1 MSMETR
7 VLKLEG
13 TISALTAILSGHQVD
28 SIDGEKISKFI
39 ENYGMI
45 GSIVENEVVDVFLA
59 NITLAKGRFDQVSL
73 RLDGLLAAAEA
84 ESDKLVSQLSGGA
97 SGLALNMADSALFRA
112 SVGDAYKSMMQHLSD
127 LDITGKINQM
137 DSSLSEALGLIS
149 DMRSQRS
156 QIAVLLQKIAD
167 NKALL
172 ENMDTVNNTQ
182 TTLINTSQNLI
193 AELSKQIENYAF
205 YAEEFDKVYVTAVNF
220 VGQFSSLVDELAR
233 VSARDDAISNMLRDV
248 ISVSTHDFTT
258 MEAHIA
264 TISDALDRL
273 GINTAQKINDMLL
286 FVTEYNAVGTA
297 AHAVSDRFIA
307 VKDDAVDKVAVLDA
321 VTFGLDP

>member
-1 MSMETR
+1 MDEATR
-7 VLKLEG
+7 ILKLEG
-13 TISALTAILSGHQVD
+13 TVAALTDILSGNQVN
-28 SIDGEKISKFI
+28 SIDGEQIKRFI
-39 ENYGMI
+39 ENYGLI
-45 GSIVENEVVDVFLA
+45 GSIVENETVDVFLS
-59 NITLAKGRFDQVSL
+59 NIVLAKGRFDQVAL
-73 RLDGLLAAAEA
+73 RLDGLLAAAES
-84 ESDKLVSQLSGGA
+84 ESDKLVSQLGSGA

-137 DSSLSEALGLIS
+137 DSSLSEALALIG

-156 QIAVLLQKIAD
+156 QINVLLQKIAD

-172 ENMDTVNNTQ
+172 DNMDDVNNAQ
-182 TTLINTSQNLI
+182 STLINTSQNLI

-220 VGQFSSLVDELAR
+220 VGQFASLVEELAR

-248 ISVSTHDFTT
+248 ISVSAHDFTT
-258 MEAHIA
+258 METHVS
-264 TISDALDRL
+264 TMSDAMDRL
-273 GINTAQKINDMLL
+273 GTETAQKINDMLL

-297 AHAVSDRFIA
+297 VHAVSDRFTA
-307 VKDDAVDKVAVLDA
+307 VTTEVDAKAVALDA

>member
-1 MSMETR
+1 MDVETR

-13 TISALTAILSGHQVD
+13 TMSALTDILSGHQVD
-28 SIDGEKISKFI
+28 SIDGEEIKRFI
-39 ENYGMI
+39 ENYGLI
-45 GSIVENEVVDVFLA
+45 GSIVGNETVDVFLS
-59 NITLAKGRFDQVSL
+59 NIVLAKGRFDQVSL
-73 RLDGLLAAAEA
+73 RLDGLLSAAEA
-84 ESDKLVSQLSGGA
+84 ESDKLVSQLGGGA

-112 SVGDAYKSMMQHLSD
+112 SVGDAYKSMMQHLSN

-137 DSSLSEALGLIS
+137 DSSLSEALALIE

-156 QIAVLLQKIAD
+156 QINVLLQKIAD
-167 NKALL
+167 NKALID
-172 ENMDTVNNTQ
+172 NMDEVNNNQ

-220 VGQFSSLVDELAR
+220 VGQFSSLVEELAR

-258 MEAHIA
+258 METHVA
-264 TISDALDRL
+264 TMSDAMDRL
-273 GINTAQKINDMLL
+273 GTDTAQKINDMLL

-297 AHAVSDRFIA
+297 VHAVIDRFQA
-307 VKDDAVDKVAVLDA
+307 VKTDADA
-321 VTFGLDP
+321 KAAEMDLVTFGLVV